1 MRMKSLILIF
11 IALGC
16 GLVASIGISQVMNRD
31 NGASSLELD
40 QILVALADIDIGAKL
55 DAQNVKLEDWP
66 KNKIPAGAIR
76 RLEDVKDKFA
86 NARFFKGEP
95 LHISKVSDTLRNI
108 AIQVPEGY
116 RAMPVKVDEDTVM
129 KAVSPG
135 DRVDVMVFLRRNGQ
149 DIIETGAFTI
159 LRNVRVFAINTN
171 TERVSDEKGAANF
184 RTVSLL
190 VKPEHARELVVA
202 AQMGKII
209 LTLRRPDQTDDVGEE
224 EMTPLSEILTGRSK
238 LASEPTHSSSG
249 SGSGFLGMLK
259 GVVPSNS
266 GLRGGG
272 QPYKTMLLM
281 TPNERKQYE
290 WYDPNNPNELP
301 VEVSLGGSTPMLAP
315 QSPPPAPTTPANP
328 PTPASESLEN
338 PDKPGVINAPA
349 AAGDKTGS
357 DKSGSDKTTSSKT
370 GGNKSGPAKDAP

>member
-31 NGASSLELD
+31 SGASNLELD

-66 KNKIPAGAIR
+66 KNKIPAGAVR

-95 LHISKVSDTLRNI
+95 LHISKISDTLRNI
-108 AIQVPEGY
+108 AVQVPEGY

-149 DIIETGAFTI
+149 DLTETGAFTI
-159 LRNVRVFAINTN
+159 LKNVRVFAINTN
-171 TERVSDEKGAANF
+171 TERATDEKGSAANF

-209 LTLRRPDQTDDVGEE
+209 LTLRRPDQTDEESEE
-224 EMTPLSEILTGRSK
+224 EMTPLSEILSGRSK
-238 LASEPTHSSSG
+238 LASEPTNSAPNSG
-249 SGSGFLGMLK
+249 PGFLGMLK
-259 GVVPSNS
+259 GIVPSGQS
-266 GLRGGG
+266 QGTGAA

-290 WYDPNNPNELP
+290 WYDPNNPHELP
-301 VEVSLGGSTPMLAP
+301 VEVPLGGSAPTLAP
-315 QSPPPAPTTPANP
+315 QPAPPAHPTPVNS

-338 PDKPGVINAPA
+338 PDRPGVINAPA
-349 AAGDKTGS
+349 AGS
-357 DKSGSDKTTSSKT
+357 DKSGP
-370 GGNKSGPAKDAP
+370 GKDAK